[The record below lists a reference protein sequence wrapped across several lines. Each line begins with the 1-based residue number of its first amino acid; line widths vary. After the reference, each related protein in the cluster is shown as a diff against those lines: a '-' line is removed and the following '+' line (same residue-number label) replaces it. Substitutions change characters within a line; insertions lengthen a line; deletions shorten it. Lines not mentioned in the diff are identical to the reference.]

1 MKELMPFEYEN
12 HEVRVIQDENGDPWW
27 FVKDVCDVLDLSN
40 TTESVRF
47 LDDDEKSTFRNSEGC
62 PGPERIIISESG
74 LYTLI
79 LRSNKPEAKKF
90 RRWITHEVLPAI
102 RRTGYYAAPAAQPVA
117 SLVPITREFRA
128 AVGMAR
134 SLGFKGKNAIR
145 SANTVVLR
153 LTGTD
158 CLELFDAKDQFEGPE
173 ELEGTRLATSGALV
187 LGFVESECELGAG
200 YAVSTDELYGRYSA
214 FAEDNS
220 EPVLSRSVFFK
231 VIYGLITVQNSRPRV
246 DGQRVCSLIGLRL
259 KKSHLSIVEQ

>member
-1 MKELMPFEYEN
+1 MKELMPFEYESN
-12 HEVRVIQDENGDPWW
+12 EIRVFKDDNGEPWW
-27 FVKDVCDVLDLSN
+27 LAKDVCDALGIAK
-40 TTESVRF
+40 TYQSVKS
-47 LDDDEKSTFRNSEGC
+47 LDDDERLMPTLQVSGQSREVWL
-62 PGPERIIISESG
+62 ISESG

-102 RRTGYYAAPAAQPVA
+102 RRTGCYAAPAAQPVA

-128 AVGMAR
+128 AVGMAK

-145 SANTVVLR
+145 SANTVVLQ

-158 CLELFDAKDQFEGPE
+158 CLELFNAKEQFEGPE

-187 LGFVESECELGAG
+187 LGFVESECELGSG
-200 YAVSTDELYGRYSA
+200 YVVSTDELYGRYSA